1 MKKKILLG
9 LATFWA
15 VIFLATAVVKAD
27 TTFAGNLSGAQE
39 VPSNASSAKGFG
51 VVTLTNNETQILVA
65 LNFSGLGSN
74 QTAAHIHSPGAPGV
88 NAPIILTIGSTGAT
102 SGVFIPLIFS
112 VTPAQVADLKAGL
125 WYFNVHSTIFPG
137 GEIRGQIKPAAPFV
151 ATLDGL
157 QEVPANTSAA
167 TGTGIVVLNEGENLI
182 YASNFYFNLGSA
194 QTAAHIHGASLP
206 GVNASILFPLPL
218 VPGGAASASLFAFFN
233 ITPAQVAS
241 LKAGQFY
248 FNVHSATFPGGEI
261 RGQIK
266 PANKLLDFDG
276 DSRADISVF
285 RPSTGT
291 WYRLDS
297 VNGAFKANQFG
308 ANGDT
313 VAPGDFDGDGKT
325 DLNVWRNG
333 IFYTLRSADNTF
345 NGVAFGINTDNPT
358 VCADYDGDGKAD
370 YAVYRRGTGT
380 TPSVFYILGSTRGFF
395 AVPFGSESDA
405 PIIADWDGDR
415 ISDPSVYRTSTA
427 TYYGLRSSDN
437 QLYVQNFG
445 SINSFVDEVHAGD
458 IDGDGK
464 SDPLVYRYSGAQAG
478 TWYWIGSTSGFS
490 GQQFGLGSDRS
501 VPADYDGDG
510 KTDLAVY
517 RSPGQWF
524 IQRSSNNAF
533 SSINFGAEFD
543 LPLPFYLIRIR
554 VIFPS

>member
-15 VIFLATAVVKAD
+15 VIFLATVIVKAD
-27 TTFAGNLSGAQE
+27 TTFASNLSGAQE
-39 VPSNASSAKGFG
+39 VPANASTARGFG
-51 VVTLTNNETQILVA
+51 VVTLTNNETQIFVA

-88 NAPIILTIGSTGAT
+88 NAPIILNIGSRGTTFGNFTPQA
-102 SGVFIPLIFS
+102 FIS

-125 WYFNVHSTIFPG
+125 WYFDVHSAVFPE

-151 ATLDGL
+151 ATLSGL
-157 QEVPANTSAA
+157 QEVPANASAA

-194 QTAAHIHGASLP
+194 QTAAHIQGASLP
-206 GVNASILFPLPL
+206 GVNSPILFSFP
-218 VPGGAASASLFAFFN
+218 VAGATSALSFAFYN
-233 ITPAQVAS
+233 ITPAQVAL

-248 FNVHSATFPGGEI
+248 FNVHSTTFPGGEI

-266 PANKLLDFDG
+266 PANKVVDFDG

-285 RPSTGT
+285 RPSIGT

-308 ANGDT
+308 TDGDS
-313 VAPGDFDGDGKT
+313 VVPGDFDGDGKT
-325 DLNVWRNG
+325 DLNVWRSG
-333 IFYTLRSADNTF
+333 IFYTLRSSDNTF
-345 NGVAFGINTDNPT
+345 NGVAFGINTDDPR

-370 YAVYRRGTGT
+370 YAVYRIG

-395 AVPFGSESDA
+395 AVAFGTTGDSS
-405 PIIADWDGDR
+405 IIADWDGDR
-415 ISDPSVYRTSTA
+415 ISDPSVYRQSTG
-427 TYYGLRSSDN
+427 TYYGLMSSNN

-445 SINSFVDEVHAGD
+445 VFTSDKVMTGD
-458 IDGDGK
+458 IDADGK
-464 SDPLVYRYSGAQAG
+464 SDPLVFRFSGAQAG

-490 GQQFGLGSDRS
+490 GQQFGIGGDTA

-510 KTDLAVY
+510 KTDLAVV
-517 RSPGQWF
+517 RNVGGTLNWF
-524 IQRSSNNAF
+524 AQRSSNN
-533 SSINFGAEFD
+533 SLLSVPFGATAD
-543 LPLPFYLIRIR
+543 LPTPVYLTR
-554 VIFPS
+554 

>member
-1 MKKKILLG
+1 MKKKILPG

-15 VIFLATAVVKAD
+15 VIFLTTVIVKAD
-27 TTFAGNLSGAQE
+27 TTFSGNLSGAQE
-39 VPSNASSAKGFG
+39 VPANASTAKGFG
-51 VVTLTNNETQILVA
+51 VVTLTNNETQVLVA

-88 NAPIILTIGSTGAT
+88 NAPIILNIGSRGTTFGNFTPQA
-102 SGVFIPLIFS
+102 FMS

-125 WYFNVHSTIFPG
+125 WYFDVHSAVFPE

-157 QEVPANTSAA
+157 QEVPANASAA

-194 QTAAHIHGASLP
+194 QTAAHIYGASLP

-218 VPGGAASASLFAFFN
+218 VPGGAASAGLFAFFN

-248 FNVHSATFPGGEI
+248 FNVHSTIFPGGEI

-266 PANKLLDFDG
+266 PANKVVDFDG

-285 RPSTGT
+285 RPSMGT

-308 ANGDT
+308 ANGDS
-313 VAPGDFDGDGKT
+313 VVPGDFDGDGKT
-325 DLNVWRNG
+325 DLNVWRSGN
-333 IFYTLRSADNTF
+333 FYTLRSSDNTF
-345 NGVAFGINTDNPT
+345 NGVAFGINTDDPRA
-358 VCADYDGDGKAD
+358 CADYDGDGKAD
-370 YAVYRRGTGT
+370 YAVYRIG

-395 AVPFGSESDA
+395 AVAFGTTGDSS
-405 PIIADWDGDR
+405 IIADWDGDR
-415 ISDPSVYRTSTA
+415 ISDPSVYRQSTG
-427 TYYGLRSSDN
+427 TYYGLRSSNN
-437 QLYVQNFG
+437 QLYVQTFG
-445 SINSFVDEVHAGD
+445 DFASDKVTTGD
-458 IDGDGK
+458 IDADGK
-464 SDPLVYRYSGAQAG
+464 SDPLVFRFSGAQAG

-490 GQQFGLGSDRS
+490 GQQFGIGSDAA

-510 KTDLAVY
+510 KTDLAVV
-517 RSPGQWF
+517 RNVGGTLNWF
-524 IQRSSNNAF
+524 AQRSSN
-533 SSINFGAEFD
+533 SSLLSVPFGATAD
-543 LPLPFYLIRIR
+543 LPIPIYLTR
-554 VIFPS
+554 